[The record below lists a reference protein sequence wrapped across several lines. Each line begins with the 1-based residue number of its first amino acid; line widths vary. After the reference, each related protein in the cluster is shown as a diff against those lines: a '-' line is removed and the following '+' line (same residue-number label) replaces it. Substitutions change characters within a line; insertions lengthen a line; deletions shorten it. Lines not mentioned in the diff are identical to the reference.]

1 MIGTAIV
8 VAIAVAVIGLCFGQ
22 VVEATASAI
31 KATVKSVASLIR
43 TRDAQLADRID
54 MIDYTGVIK
63 SYNDQINGI
72 IRRDQVSPLIRTI
85 VTMGKEDIADLAEN
99 LIYMTSMKRHV
110 SPFAETVGGPID
122 VAIISKGDGFIWAK
136 RKHYFSADLNR
147 DFFDNRYNNQ

>member
-1 MIGTAIV
+1 MIDKRTFCKRFMIGTAVV
-8 VAIAVAVIGLCFGQ
+8 VAIAVAVIGLCFGR

-85 VTMGKEDIADLAEN
+85 VTAC
-99 LIYMTSMKRHV
+99 
-110 SPFAETVGGPID
+110 FARSTPRSR
-122 VAIISKGDGFIWAK
+122 ACST
-136 RKHYFSADLNR
+136 RP
-147 DFFDNRYNNQ
+147 